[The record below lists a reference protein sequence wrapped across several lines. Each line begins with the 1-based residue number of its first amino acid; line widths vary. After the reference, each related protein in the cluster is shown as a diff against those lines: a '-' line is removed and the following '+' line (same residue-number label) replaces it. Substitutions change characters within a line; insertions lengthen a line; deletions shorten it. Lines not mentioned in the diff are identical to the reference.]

1 MFPLLVMGL
10 MTQQPAA
17 APPAPPS
24 ELRIVVTSP
33 VYHPD
38 GAVTGETATVA
49 EKSPSVRFIYS
60 RRSLCDTAPVT
71 VTEPADAGFGWRVA
85 SHVVRMSES
94 QAVISVDWRRMWD
107 RGKKTSNGPA
117 GNAQLTL
124 APGDRIPL
132 DHIPNILPDA
142 ACPAVGMGL
151 EVRLGRAA
159 SLPRTVD
166 LTVPV
171 GATAGGTGSLDV
183 DLWLVHI
190 TPSGSQQAQHQTVR
204 LTAAGGMFTFAPIRF
219 ETVRGDVG
227 LELTGSFQR
236 FSATTGEFLLVSMSR
251 VVSGATAP
259 AAGFGGT
266 TSTFIALP
274 KPEEVLSFE
283 LTTAGASGFG
293 GGSGGGGGRG
303 GARSRGGGAG
313 GGGVGGG
320 IVGGGAGG
328 GARGAG
334 DPVAAGGSARSGGGA
349 RGGPEAV
356 FGQPRSGGSVG
367 PADNRMNNLLQT
379 ITLLDGHRFALRVK
393 VTPVPGS

>member
-1 MFPLLVMGL
+1 
-10 MTQQPAA
+10 
-17 APPAPPS
+17 
-24 ELRIVVTSP
+24 
-33 VYHPD
+33 
-38 GAVTGETATVA
+38 
-49 EKSPSVRFIYS
+49 VRFVYS
-60 RRSLCDTAPVT
+60 RRSICETAPVT
-71 VTEPADAGFGWRVA
+71 STEPADAGFGWRVA
-85 SHVVRMSES
+85 SHVVRSSES

-107 RGKKTSNGPA
+107 RGKKISNGPA
-117 GNAQLTL
+117 GTAQLTL

-142 ACPAVGMGL
+142 ACRAVGMGL

-166 LTVPV
+166 ATVPV

-219 ETVRGDVG
+219 ETVRGEVG
-227 LELTGSFQR
+227 VELTGSFQR

-251 VVSGATAP
+251 VVSGASAP

-266 TSTFIALP
+266 TSTFVALP
-274 KPEEVLSFE
+274 GRDEVLSFE
-283 LTTAGASGFG
+283 LATAGG
-293 GGSGGGGGRG
+293 GGMGGGVRGGGGGM
-303 GARSRGGGAG
+303 RSRGGGG

-320 IVGGGAGG
+320 
-328 GARGAG
+328 ARGSG
-334 DPVAAGGSARSGGGA
+334 DPVAVGGSARSGGGG
-349 RGGPEAV
+349 RGGPEATL
-356 FGQPRSGGSVG
+356 GQPRSGG
-367 PADNRMNNLLQT
+367 PAAPDTRMNNLLQT
-379 ITLLDGHRFALRVK
+379 ITLLEGHRFALRVK

>member
-1 MFPLLVMGL
+1 MLPFLLIGL

-17 APPAPPS
+17 PPPAPPVD
-24 ELRIVVTSP
+24 LRIVVTSP

-38 GAVTGETATVA
+38 GTVTGETATVG
-49 EKSPSVRFIYS
+49 EKSPSVRFVYS

-71 VTEPADAGFGWRVA
+71 VTEPGDAGFGWRVA
-85 SHVVRMSES
+85 SHVVRTSES

-107 RGKKTSNGPA
+107 RGKKVANGPA
-117 GNAQLTL
+117 GTAQLTL

-166 LTVPV
+166 VAVPV
-171 GATAGGTGSLDV
+171 GATAGGAGSLDV

-219 ETVRGDVG
+219 ETARGEVG
-227 LELTGSFQR
+227 VELTGSFQR

-251 VVSGATAP
+251 VVSGASAP

-266 TSTFIALP
+266 TSTFIELP
-274 KPEEVLSFE
+274 KPEDVLSFE
-283 LTTAGASGFG
+283 LTTAGAGGLGAGGARAG
-293 GGSGGGGGRG
+293 GGMRSRGGGGGGGVVGGGGAGARGTGDPVATGGGTRSGGGGRG
-303 GARSRGGGAG
+303 GGPETAPGQ
-313 GGGVGGG
+313 
-320 IVGGGAGG
+320 
-328 GARGAG
+328 
-334 DPVAAGGSARSGGGA
+334 ARSGG
-349 RGGPEAV
+349 P
-356 FGQPRSGGSVG
+356 
-367 PADNRMNNLLQT
+367 PAPDGRLNTLLQT